1 MARLSFGHAGASV
14 ALLLSTLAGTARA
27 EQVTRNIGNGW
38 TVTTPNVDVI
48 DVYRD
53 ATVNGNIPVLEKFA
67 TFSDFS
73 PLDLIF
79 TQIAP
84 NALTSTR
91 IVITDEYVFNNTGLA
106 WNIFTLALVNDQN
119 GSATFNEPLTDPNI
133 QPFTQGTLS
142 PDLKVATAFGGV
154 VPHFSF
160 WMPGVTSGAFVIDVQ
175 LSQIDNAEFRTSFTL
190 RETPGFIP
198 APGAATLSL
207 IGGLFAAR
215 RRRPAHDRLARKG
228 GSAHAG

>member
-1 MARLSFGHAGASV
+1 MARLSFGHAGASA
-14 ALLLSTLAGTARA
+14 ALLLFTLAGTAAA
-27 EQVTRNIGNGW
+27 EQITRNIGNGW

-53 ATVNGNIPVLEKFA
+53 ATVGGNVPVLEKFA

-84 NALTSTR
+84 NAATSTR
-91 IVITDEYVFNNTGLA
+91 IIITDEYVFNNTGLA
-106 WNIFTLALVNDQN
+106 WNWFGLALVNDQN
-119 GSATFNEPLTDPNI
+119 GNATFNDDLTNPNI
-133 QPFTQGTLS
+133 NPFTTGTIS
-142 PDLKVATAFGGV
+142 PDLKVATAFGGT
-154 VPHFSF
+154 VPHFTF
-160 WMPGVTSGAFVIDVQ
+160 WMPGVNSGAIVIDVQ
-175 LSQIDNAEFRTSFTL
+175 LSQIDDPQFRTSFTL

-198 APGAATLSL
+198 APGAATLAL
-207 IGGLFAAR
+207 LGGAFASR
-215 RRRPAHDRLARKG
+215 RRRSATKG

>member
-1 MARLSFGHAGASV
+1 MARLSIGHAVAPA
-14 ALLLSTLAGTARA
+14 ALLLALAGSALG

-53 ATVNGNIPVLEKFA
+53 ATVGGNVPVLEKFA

-84 NALTSTR
+84 NAATSTR
-91 IVITDEYVFNNTGLA
+91 IIITDEYVFNNTGLP
-106 WNIFTLALVNDQN
+106 WSSFTLALLDGPQ
-119 GSATFNEPLTDPNI
+119 GSATFNEAQTNPNI
-133 QPFTQGTLS
+133 NPFTTGTLS
-142 PDLKVATAFGGV
+142 PDLKLATAFGGS
-154 VPHFSF
+154 VPQFTF
-160 WMPGVTSGAFVIDVQ
+160 WTPGVNSGAFVIDVQ

-198 APGAATLSL
+198 APGAATLAL
-207 IGGLFAAR
+207 MGGAFASR
-215 RRRPAHDRLARKG
+215 RRRAAKG
-228 GSAHAG
+228 GLAHAG